1 MKKFIPL
8 LSFLIITLI
17 ASAQTGHF
25 EKGAQYCSHRKSAA
39 QNPSRELSSMNSP
52 KHNFDVLN
60 YALVFDFWDNFQS
73 PYPQSFDAHEIIT
86 IKVDTALN
94 LIKLNAV
101 NNSLLIH
108 SVNLDANTFTHADDT
123 LTIMLDRTF
132 NPGEI
137 AEIFISY
144 SHKNVEDGAFYVSGG
159 FVFTDNEPEGARKWF
174 PCYDSPS
181 DKATTLIQAKVPSN
195 VLMASNGSLSD
206 STTIAD
212 TTWYTWSSRDPV
224 ATYLTVITAKANYNL
239 DVIYWDRPSTPGE
252 PMPIR
257 FYYNDGENPNGMKQL
272 VPLMADYFS
281 ENYGEHPFEKDGFA
295 TLNEEFTWGGMEN
308 QTLTSLCAGCWYESL
323 ICHEFAHQWFGDMI
337 SPGTWADIWLNEGFA
352 TWSEAFWYENFG
364 GYSAYK
370 NDINNNASYYLSANP
385 GWAVYM
391 PEWAVETPDNNT
403 LFNYAVTYCK
413 SACILHLL
421 RYSLGDDLFFQAV
434 YDYATDTAEF
444 KYKNAITDDFQAKF
458 EESTGADL
466 DWFFE
471 SWVKQPNHPVYA
483 NEYNIRNNGDGTWN
497 LNFYAN
503 QVQSNADFFPI
514 PIELYIYFIGGT
526 DSTIRVMNDV
536 NQQIF
541 TFTFDKQPT
550 NIFFDFHNEIVL
562 KQASLVV
569 GIDEGITA
577 AKTFGLE
584 QNYPNPSQGQ
594 TTFTYSIPEDSE
606 VSLALFDMAGKKALD
621 IVNSKQGRGTHVVTA
636 DMSGLDAGIYL
647 CRLEAVGRNAVI
659 KVAVR

>member
-550 NIFFDFHNEIVL
+550 NVFFDFHNEIVL

-569 GIDEGITA
+569 GIDEGIAA

-606 VSLALFDMAGKKALD
+606 VSLALFDMAGKKVLD
-621 IVNSKQGRGTHVVTA
+621 IVNSKQGLGTHVVV
-636 DMSGLDAGIYL
+636 SNLSELQSGIYL
-647 CRLEAVGRNAVI
+647 CRLQAAERNAVI